1 MAGLSRRRRRI
12 LTYGTVIALAV
23 TTSWMIGFRP
33 ATEWAAQPV
42 AGATEP
48 VPAAAEPN
56 LVSTATLT
64 APAGHTPGA
73 RAEPVIEPKK
83 ANSVPAV
90 RTYQVI
96 QGDTVEVIALR
107 FGLQPTSVLWSNR
120 IEDENLLQIGQEL
133 LIPAV
138 DGLVHTVAEGDTLW
152 EVAIAHSGDVDQ
164 VVRANNTSPE
174 SLQPGQHL
182 LIPGGRPRP
191 RPTQVASRS
200 GTAERRT
207 AAAPAAQTEAG
218 SAPSAV
224 GWLWP
229 LRGEVTDGFGW
240 RTHPVTG
247 SRNFHE
253 GIDIGVPEGTPIAA
267 SRSGKVTMAEWYGGY
282 GLTVRVD
289 HGGGVVSR
297 YSHNSALLVKVG
309 EAVSAGQIIA
319 RSGNTG
325 VSTGP
330 HLDFGIYRNGVPFD
344 PMTVLP

>member
-12 LTYGTVIALAV
+12 LTYGTMIALAV
-23 TTSWMIGFRP
+23 TTSWTLGYKP
-33 ATEWAAQPV
+33 AAELTAEPAAVRAEPGPAV
-42 AGATEP
+42 AEMLKAP
-48 VPAAAEPN
+48 AASPPAAAPDSFAE
-56 LVSTATLT
+56 
-64 APAGHTPGA
+64 A
-73 RAEPVIEPKK
+73 RKAEP
-83 ANSVPAV
+83 VPAV
-90 RTYQVI
+90 RTYRVI
-96 QGDTVEVIALR
+96 QGDTVEAIALR
-107 FGLQPTSVLWSNR
+107 FGLQPTSILWSNP
-120 IEDENLLQIGQEL
+120 IEDEDLLQIGQEL

-152 EVAIAHSGDVDQ
+152 EIATAHSGDVDQ

-182 LIPGGRPRP
+182 LVPGGRPRP
-191 RPTQVASRS
+191 RSIQVATRS
-200 GTAERRT
+200 GTEERRP
-207 AAAPAAQTEAG
+207 AIALAAQTEAG
-218 SAPSAV
+218 SAPSSG

-229 LRGEVTDGFGW
+229 LRGEITDGFGW
-240 RTHPVTG
+240 RIHPVTG
-247 SRNFHE
+247 ARNFHE

-267 SRSGKVTMAEWYGGY
+267 SRSGKVTIAEWYGGY

-289 HGGGVVSR
+289 HGGGLVSR

-330 HLDFGIYRNGVPFD
+330 HLDFGIYRNGIPFD